1 MSPIRMVQVE
11 HKEDTNC
18 PQIEAS
24 PPPSP
29 ARFMT
34 IVVFWHAAGFNAG
47 SRVDEEIEIGGD
59 GSCVD
64 GCLPGCGCR

>member
-1 MSPIRMVQVE
+1 M
-11 HKEDTNC
+11 
-18 PQIEAS
+18 
-24 PPPSP
+24 
-29 ARFMT
+29 

-64 GCLPGCGCR
+64 GCLLGCGCR